1 MKKTFILDT
10 NVLIHD
16 AGAITNFADNVVIVP
31 IAVIEELDSFKTAG
45 DERGKSAR
53 IVSRKLDEFRRR
65 GKLNMG
71 VTLDSGGILKVDL
84 DHPQVLPKEFK
95 LLEMDNRIINT
106 AFWYQKKGRRTIL
119 VTKDIN
125 LRLKAE
131 AVGLEAQDYET
142 GKVNIEELYSG
153 FKTVEVES
161 PDVDRF
167 YKEKSLTIE
176 DGPFYPNEFVVL
188 KAKGETKKSALGR
201 CSEAGKQTT
210 VKPLGAQEPA
220 PWGIR
225 PLNKEQRFAMELL
238 LDDSISLVTMVGLA
252 GTGKTLISLAAGLQK
267 SVDDNVYRRLII
279 CRPIIPVGRDIGFLP
294 GTKEEKLT
302 VWMGAIYDNLEF
314 LADRRHPDEGL
325 QQFEYLLQSG
335 KVEIASVTHI
345 RGRTLPTQYMIVDDA
360 QNLTPHEVKTILSRA
375 GEGTKVVVTG
385 DPYQI
390 DNPYLDV
397 ASNGLTYIVD
407 RFKGQKEY
415 GHITFSKTERSALAA
430 KVAELL

>member
-1 MKKTFILDT
+1 MKKIFILDT

-16 AGAITNFADNVVIVP
+16 VNSLNNFQDNTVVIP
-31 IAVIEELDSFKTAG
+31 ISVIQELDSFKTHA

-53 IVSRKLDEFRRR
+53 VISRRLDELRQT
-65 GKLNMG
+65 GKLNIG
-71 VTLDSGGILKVDL
+71 VKLNGEGTLKVDL
-84 DHPQVLPKEFK
+84 DHVQVLPKEF
-95 LLEMDNRIINT
+95 LLQEMDNRILNT
-106 AFWYQKKGRRTIL
+106 AFWYQKKGRRAIL

-131 AVGLEAQDYET
+131 AVGLEAQDYEA
-142 GKVNIEELYSG
+142 GKVKIDELYSG
-153 FKTVEVES
+153 FKTLELDS
-161 PDVDRF
+161 SDIDKL
-167 YKEKSLTIE
+167 YKDKSISVKDETLS
-176 DGPFYPNEFVVL
+176 PNEFVL
-188 KAKGETKKSALGR
+188 IKAKEDPKKSALGR
-201 CSEAGKQTT
+201 CGSGQPVNIKILEHH
-210 VKPLGAQEPA
+210 EPVT
-220 PWGIR
+220 WGIK

-238 LDDSISLVTMVGLA
+238 LDDSVQLVTLVGMA

-267 SVDDNVYRRLII
+267 SVDDAVYRRLII

-314 LADRRHPDEGL
+314 LADRKHQEEGL

-345 RGRTLPTQYMIVDDA
+345 RGRTLPKQYMIVDDA

-397 ASNGLTYIVD
+397 ESNGLTYIVD
-407 RFKGQKEY
+407 RFKGQKVY
-415 GHITFSKTERSALAA
+415 GHITFTKSERSPLAA
-430 KVAELL
+430 MVAELL